1 MEPLYIVAANTKWC
15 NLFTEE
21 FGPYTAKPL
30 HPVILSRYTQKKWKY
45 VFTKLY
51 TNVYSIIIHNSPKVE
66 PV

>member
-30 HPVILSRYTQKKWKY
+30 HPVILSRYTQKK
-45 VFTKLY
+45 
-51 TNVYSIIIHNSPKVE
+51 
-66 PV
+66 